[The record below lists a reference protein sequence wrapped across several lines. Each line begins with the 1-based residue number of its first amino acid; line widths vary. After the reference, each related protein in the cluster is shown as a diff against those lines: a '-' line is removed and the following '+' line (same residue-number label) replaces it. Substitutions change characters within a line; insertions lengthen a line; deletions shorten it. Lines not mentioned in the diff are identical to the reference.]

1 MMSKV
6 HVSYHTVELLT
17 NNKSVLDIVRMN
29 HSFCSHY
36 LSMQR
41 HISYMIVYSFV
52 IMFTAHEEYK
62 RGGRAE
68 KERERESK

>member
-1 MMSKV
+1 
-6 HVSYHTVELLT
+6 
-17 NNKSVLDIVRMN
+17 
-29 HSFCSHY
+29 
-36 LSMQR
+36 
-41 HISYMIVYSFV
+41 MIVYSFV